1 LAAFLVALSVA
12 IYQSFFYFV
21 LVIFLA
27 DLARQLWLATDFD
40 WNDQWRRFAWHG
52 AVVASGLLFY
62 GIVVA
67 VLLKVF
73 NQQLDYIPGYVR
85 TGALAA
91 HPLHILKTSAR
102 HALSLYSG
110 NAATFV
116 GFNGFYRVLLFV
128 CLAVLAWAAVVQWR
142 KSKVASL
149 LWLGLLAAM

>member
-1 LAAFLVALSVA
+1 IVASGFFFGFPVLLHAFAFSNLTLTIGLATLVAVSALRVASVRSAGRFVLAAFLVALSVA

-27 DLARQLWLATDFD
+27 DLARQIWLANDFD
-40 WNDQWRRFAWHG
+40 WNEQWRRFAWHG

-85 TGALAA
+85 T
-91 HPLHILKTSAR
+91 
-102 HALSLYSG
+102 
-110 NAATFV
+110 
-116 GFNGFYRVLLFV
+116 
-128 CLAVLAWAAVVQWR
+128 
-142 KSKVASL
+142 
-149 LWLGLLAAM
+149 